1 MTIQDLARR
10 TFDAYRTTERVNGSV
25 TLVARDHDTDPGLL
39 GDLCLNDRER
49 LWAHDALDQVA
60 NITDDLTDEDA
71 FDLVGRVID
80 AGWEP
85 ADVYTYPLWMWA
97 AEHQDA
103 VYDAS
108 EEYGYPAVGEPLDT
122 LFMYA
127 QTLVAERV
135 LANVCEWLIER
146 LEEESWHPVG

>member
-1 MTIQDLARR
+1 MTVQDLARR

-25 TLVARDHDTDPGLL
+25 TLVARNHDADPGLL
-39 GDLCLNDRER
+39 GDIGALDDRER

-60 NITDDLTDEDA
+60 NLTDDLTDEDA
-71 FDLVGRVID
+71 FNIVSRVID

-85 ADVYTYPLWMWA
+85 ADIYTHTLWLWA
-97 AEHQDA
+97 AEHPQD

-108 EEYGYPAVGEPLDT
+108 EEFGYPDGGEPLDN
-122 LFMYA
+122 LFMIA
-127 QTLVAERV
+127 QTLVAEHV

-146 LEEESWHPVG
+146 LEEE